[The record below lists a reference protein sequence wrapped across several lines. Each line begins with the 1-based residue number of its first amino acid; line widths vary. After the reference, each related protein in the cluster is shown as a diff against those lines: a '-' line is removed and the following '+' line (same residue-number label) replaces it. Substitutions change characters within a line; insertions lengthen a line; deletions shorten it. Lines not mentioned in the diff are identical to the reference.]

1 MDTLRVDARF
11 DADAYD
17 DANAGGAAPGG
28 RRRRRHWSREDKARI
43 VSESA
48 EPGVS
53 ISEVARRHGLN
64 RGLLTAWR
72 RAAGLDVDTVT
83 PRTRAWGSAVPGFIP
98 VEVMEDARDG
108 LGGSTCRP
116 ASAGRIE
123 VDLRS
128 GRVSMSGD
136 VDPALARSVLGALRG
151 V

>member
-1 MDTLRVDARF
+1 MDTVRVDARF
-11 DADAYD
+11 DADACD

-48 EPGVS
+48 APGVS

-83 PRTRAWGSAVPGFIP
+83 PRTRASGFAVPGFIP
-98 VEVMEDARDG
+98 VEMMKDARSV
-108 LGGSTCRP
+108 LGNPARGSLP
-116 ASAGRIE
+116 AGRIE